1 MILGGNQVDVLFF
14 SAMLVVSVLELKYG
28 AMSTKDVVFGMAILN
43 YMGEKKSIIL
53 FLLNRVNCIRNLW
66 VCIF

>member
-43 YMGEKKSIIL
+43 YMGKK
-53 FLLNRVNCIRNLW
+53 RVS
-66 VCIF
+66 FFFY